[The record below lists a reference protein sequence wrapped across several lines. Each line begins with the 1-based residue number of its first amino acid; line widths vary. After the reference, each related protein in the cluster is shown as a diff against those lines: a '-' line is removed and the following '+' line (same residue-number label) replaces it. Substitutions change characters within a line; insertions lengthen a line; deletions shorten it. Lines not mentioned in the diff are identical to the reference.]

1 MKALL
6 FLAIAVILTACG
18 TPAIDA
24 NITAFYTPEV
34 RNIAS
39 KTIAVRAQ
47 PASRES
53 SLEFKSYR
61 PKIENKLRL
70 VGFVIAE
77 PTEDPDFVAYVSYGI
92 DGKEQKS
99 STTSDPGF
107 GSFGVGVGTG
117 RRTGRGS
124 YYGGV
129 ARTYNTQTWEEY
141 NRFISLDI
149 VEGTSVGSDN
159 PVRIYEGRVQ
169 SVGKCPTLAGVFD
182 GVLDAMFE
190 NFPGLHGKTTFV
202 SIPWDGS
209 C

>member
-6 FLAIAVILTACG
+6 FLAIAVILAACG

-34 RNIAS
+34 RTIAS

-47 PASRES
+47 PASRDS

-70 VGFVIAE
+70 VGFDIAKS
-77 PTEDPDFVAYVSYGI
+77 TDDPDYVAYVSYGI

-99 STTSDPGF
+99 STTSDPYF
-107 GSFGVGVGTG
+107 GSVGVGIGVG
-117 RRTGRGS
+117 RAPF
-124 YYGGV
+124 YGGV
-129 ARTYNTQTWEEY
+129 SRSYNTQTWEEY

-190 NFPGLHGKTTFV
+190 NFPGSNGKTTFV

>member
-6 FLAIAVILTACG
+6 FLAMAVILAACG

-34 RNIAS
+34 RTIAS

-47 PASRES
+47 PPSRDS

-70 VGFVIAE
+70 VGFDIAK
-77 PTEDPDFVAYVSYGI
+77 PTDDPDYVAYVSYGI

-99 STTSDPGF
+99 STTSDPYF
-107 GSFGVGVGTG
+107 GSVGVGIGVG
-117 RRTGRGS
+117 RAPF
-124 YYGGV
+124 YGGV

-141 NRFISLDI
+141 SRFISLDI

-190 NFPGLHGKTTFV
+190 NFPGSNGKTTFV

>member
-1 MKALL
+1 MRPLL
-6 FLAIAVILTACG
+6 FLVLTATLAACG

-70 VGFVIAE
+70 VGFDIAE
-77 PTEDPDFVAYVSYGI
+77 PTEDPDFVAYISYGI

-99 STTSDPGF
+99 STTSDPYF
-107 GSFGVGVGTG
+107 GSIGIGVGRG
-117 RRTGRGS
+117 RSTGRGS

-149 VEGTSVGSDN
+149 VESASIGSDYL
-159 PVRIYEGRVQ
+159 VRIYEGRVQ

-182 GVLDAMFE
+182 GVLDAMFK
-190 NFPGLHGKTTFV
+190 NFPGLNGKTTFV

>member
-1 MKALL
+1 MKIYLL
-6 FLAIAVILTACG
+6 LVIAVILAACG

-24 NITAFYTPEV
+24 NVTAFYTPEV
-34 RNIAS
+34 RKIAS
-39 KTIAVRAQ
+39 KTVAVRAV
-47 PASRES
+47 PTEKES

-61 PKIENKLRL
+61 PKIERKLRL
-70 VGFVIAE
+70 VGFDIAE
-77 PTEDPDFVAYVSYGI
+77 PTEDPDFIANVSYGI
-92 DGKEQKS
+92 DGREQKS
-99 STTSDPGF
+99 STSSGPYF
-107 GSFGVGVGTG
+107 GSVGVGIG
-117 RRTGRGS
+117 VGNAPF
-124 YYGGV
+124 YGGV

-141 NRFISLDI
+141 SRFIAIDI
-149 VEGTSVGSDN
+149 VDAGTVNSDN

-190 NFPGLHGKTTFV
+190 GFPGVNGKTTFV

>member
-6 FLAIAVILTACG
+6 FIALATILVACG

-34 RNIAS
+34 QNIAS
-39 KTIAVRAQ
+39 KTITVRAQ
-47 PASRES
+47 PASKDS

-61 PKIENKLRL
+61 PKIESKLRL
-70 VGFVIAE
+70 VGFDIAE
-77 PTEDPDFVAYVSYGI
+77 PNEDPDFVAYVSYGI
-92 DGKEQKS
+92 DGKEQRS
-99 STTSDPGF
+99 STTSDPYF
-107 GSFGVGVGTG
+107 GSFGVGVGVG
-117 RRTGRGS
+117 RAPF
-124 YYGGV
+124 YGGV
-129 ARTYNTQTWEEY
+129 ARSYNTQTWEEY

-149 VEGTSVGSDN
+149 VEGASVGSDN

-190 NFPGLHGKTTFV
+190 NFPGLNGKTTFI